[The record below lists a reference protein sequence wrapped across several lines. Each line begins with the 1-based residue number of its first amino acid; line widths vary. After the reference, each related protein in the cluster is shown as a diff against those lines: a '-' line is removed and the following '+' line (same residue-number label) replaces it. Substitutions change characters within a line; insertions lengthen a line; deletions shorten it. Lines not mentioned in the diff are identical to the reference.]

1 MPCPSVIPLCRSAV
15 SPSVGAGWGYVK
27 PLLPVLCLV
36 ALLLAGAASPCA
48 AQDSRDDPV
57 ARVFVALLESRE
69 PATRLE
75 ACFLVAG
82 LPERPEVVRVLRR
95 RLTDAAPLERVV
107 TLYAL
112 AAMTRSA
119 GDCDAFLDAFPTE
132 PQLFFDLLDTEWNL
146 VATFNMG
153 LADFLLL
160 LACEAR
166 TRQKALPHL
175 GRLLVNMPAG
185 VEGRGELLLDP
196 LVRGYLAGKAERLK
210 LDGSLWRKSAAPD
223 FSRQDVVTE
232 KILSLACSDAP
243 EAGITAALLVHRMYL
258 SRELIQATDHVR
270 QALPEYS
277 LWREYFQVF
286 YMDTADVNMLL
297 AFDPGRFVALLRL
310 ERSLYRPPLRGI
322 ADAVWRIIQSD
333 AAMREQK
340 EQGWSGVERYRT
352 LDAAERARLA
362 AFLEAVVRLGGEY
375 LEVCEQARFLRYVQE
390 NRAGAG
396 AGDAAGTAGR

>member
-15 SPSVGAGWGYVK
+15 SPSVSAGRGYVK
-27 PLLPVLCLV
+27 RLLPVLWLV
-36 ALLLAGAASPCA
+36 ALLLSGAASPA
-48 AQDSRDDPV
+48 EAQDSRDASV
-57 ARVFVALLESRE
+57 VRIFVELLESRE

-75 ACFLVAG
+75 ACFLAAG
-82 LPERPEVVRVLRR
+82 LPERPEVVRELRR
-95 RLTDAAPLERVV
+95 RLADAPPLERVV

-146 VATFNMG
+146 VATFNTG

-160 LACEAR
+160 LAYDPC
-166 TRQKALPHL
+166 TRQEALPHL

-196 LVRGYLAGKAERLK
+196 LVSGYLAGEGEHLK
-210 LDGSLWRKSAAPD
+210 LDGSLWSKAAAPELW
-223 FSRQDVVTE
+223 RQGVVTE
-232 KILSLACSDAP
+232 KILSLARSDAP
-243 EAGITAALLVHRMYL
+243 EAGITAALLAHRMFL
-258 SRELIQATDHVR
+258 SKELIQATDHVR
-270 QALPEYS
+270 QTLPESS

-286 YMDTADVNMLL
+286 YMDAADVDMLL
-297 AFDPGRFVALLRL
+297 AFDPEKFVALLRL
-310 ERSLYRPPLRGI
+310 ERSLYCPPLRGI
-322 ADAVWRIIQSD
+322 ADAVWRILQSD

-340 EQGWSGVERYRT
+340 EQGWSGSERDRT

-362 AFLEAVVRLGGEY
+362 AFLEAVLRSGGEY

-396 AGDAAGTAGR
+396 AGDAAVAAGR

>member
-1 MPCPSVIPLCRSAV
+1 MSWNCWKIQC
-15 SPSVGAGWGYVK
+15 VK
-27 PLLPVLCLV
+27 ECAERAASLTGILWLV
-36 ALLLAGAASPCA
+36 VLLLAGATSPA
-48 AQDSRDDPV
+48 EAQGSRDAPV

-75 ACFLVAG
+75 ACFLAAG

-95 RLTDAAPLERVV
+95 RLAEAQPLERVV

-160 LACEAR
+160 LACEPR

-196 LVRGYLAGKAERLK
+196 LVRGYLAGKEECLK
-210 LDGSLWRKSAAPD
+210 LDASLWRKSAAPD

-232 KILSLACSDAP
+232 KILSLARSDAP
-243 EAGITAALLVHRMYL
+243 EAGISVALLAHRMYL

-286 YMDTADVNMLL
+286 YMDAADVNMLL
-297 AFDPGRFVALLRL
+297 AFDPGRFVDLLRL
-310 ERSLYRPPLRGI
+310 ERSLYRPPLRGL

-333 AAMREQK
+333 AVMREQK
-340 EQGWSGVERYRT
+340 EQGWSGVERYRP
-352 LDAAERARLA
+352 LDAAERARLV

-396 AGDAAGTAGR
+396 AGDAAGAAGR

>member
-1 MPCPSVIPLCRSAV
+1 MSWTYWNIQKIREYRGRAV
-15 SPSVGAGWGYVK
+15 S
-27 PLLPVLCLV
+27 LLGILWLV
-36 ALLLAGAASPCA
+36 ALLLSGAASPA
-48 AQDSRDDPV
+48 EAQDSRDASV
-57 ARVFVALLESRE
+57 VRIFVELLESRE

-75 ACFLVAG
+75 ACFLAAG

-95 RLTDAAPLERVV
+95 RLVDAPPLERVV

-132 PQLFFDLLDTEWNL
+132 PQLFFDLLDAEWNL
-146 VATFNMG
+146 VATFNTG

-160 LACEAR
+160 LAYDPR

-196 LVRGYLAGKAERLK
+196 LVSGYLAGEGERLK
-210 LDGSLWRKSAAPD
+210 LDGSLWSKAAAPELW
-223 FSRQDVVTE
+223 RQGVVTE
-232 KILSLACSDAP
+232 KILSLARSDAP
-243 EAGITAALLVHRMYL
+243 EAGITAALLAHRMFL
-258 SRELIQATDHVR
+258 SQELIQATDHVR
-270 QALPEYS
+270 QALPESS
-277 LWREYFQVF
+277 LWREYFQIF
-286 YMDTADVNMLL
+286 YMDAADVDMLL
-297 AFDPGRFVALLRL
+297 AFDPEKFVALLRL
-310 ERSLYRPPLRGI
+310 ERSLYCPPLRGI
-322 ADAVWRIIQSD
+322 ADAVWRILQSD

-340 EQGWSGVERYRT
+340 EQGWSGSERDRT

-396 AGDAAGTAGR
+396 AGDAAVAAGR

>member
-1 MPCPSVIPLCRSAV
+1 MSWTYWNIQKIREYRGRAV
-15 SPSVGAGWGYVK
+15 S
-27 PLLPVLCLV
+27 LLGILWLV
-36 ALLLAGAASPCA
+36 ALLLLSGAASPA
-48 AQDSRDDPV
+48 EAQDSRDESV
-57 ARVFVALLESRE
+57 VRIFVELLESRE

-75 ACFLVAG
+75 ACFLAAG

-95 RLTDAAPLERVV
+95 RLAEAQPLERVV

-132 PQLFFDLLDTEWNL
+132 PQLFFDLLDAEWNL
-146 VATFNMG
+146 VATFNTG

-160 LACEAR
+160 LAYDPR

-196 LVRGYLAGKAERLK
+196 LVSGYLAGEGEHLK
-210 LDGSLWRKSAAPD
+210 LDGSLWSKAAAPELW
-223 FSRQDVVTE
+223 RQGVVTE
-232 KILSLACSDAP
+232 KILSLARSDAP
-243 EAGITAALLVHRMYL
+243 EAGITAVLLAHRMFL
-258 SRELIQATDHVR
+258 SRELIQATDTVR
-270 QALPEYS
+270 QALPESS
-277 LWREYFQVF
+277 LWREFFQIF
-286 YMDTADVNMLL
+286 YMDAEDVDTLL
-297 AFDPGRFVALLRL
+297 ALDTGKFVALLRL

-322 ADAVWRIIQSD
+322 ADAVWRILQSD

-340 EQGWSGVERYRT
+340 EQGWSGSERYRT

-362 AFLEAVVRLGGEY
+362 AFLEAVLRSGGEY

-396 AGDAAGTAGR
+396 AGEAAGTAGR

>member
-1 MPCPSVIPLCRSAV
+1 MSWHFWKIQRVKEYGRRA
-15 SPSVGAGWGYVK
+15 AG
-27 PLLPVLCLV
+27 LLPVLCLV
-36 ALLLAGAASPCA
+36 ALLLAGAASPSA

-57 ARVFVALLESRE
+57 ARVFVELLESRE

-75 ACFLVAG
+75 ACFLAAG

-95 RLTDAAPLERVV
+95 RLTDATPLERVV

-146 VATFNMG
+146 VATFNTG

-160 LACEAR
+160 LACEPR

-175 GRLLVNMPAG
+175 GRLLVNMPPGAEG
-185 VEGRGELLLDP
+185 VGEFLLDP
-196 LVRGYLAGKAERLK
+196 LVSGYLAGEEERPK
-210 LDGSLWRKSAAPD
+210 LDASLWSRAAAPD
-223 FSRQDVVTE
+223 FSRLGVVTE
-232 KILSLACSDAP
+232 KILTLARSDAP
-243 EAGITAALLVHRMYL
+243 EAGISAALLAHRMYL
-258 SRELIQATDHVR
+258 SKELIQATDTVR
-270 QALPEYS
+270 QALPESS

-286 YMDTADVNMLL
+286 YMDAEDVDMLL
-297 AFDPGRFVALLRL
+297 AFDPEKFVALLRL

-322 ADAVWRIIQSD
+322 ADVVWRIIRTD
-333 AAMREQK
+333 AEMRERK
-340 EQGWSGVERYRT
+340 KLGWSGVGQYRT
-352 LDAAERARLA
+352 LEAAERARLA
-362 AFLEAVVRLGGEY
+362 AFLEAVVRIGGDC
-375 LEVCEQARFLRYVQE
+375 LEVCEQGRFLRYIQE

-396 AGDAAGTAGR
+396 DGDAAGAAGR